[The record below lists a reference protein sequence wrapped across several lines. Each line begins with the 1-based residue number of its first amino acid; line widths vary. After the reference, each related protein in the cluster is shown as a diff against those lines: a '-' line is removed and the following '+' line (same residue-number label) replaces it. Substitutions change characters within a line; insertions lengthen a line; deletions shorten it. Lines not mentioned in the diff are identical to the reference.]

1 MGAGTITIPY
11 VFYANGLFLGT
22 FFIFLGAFL
31 SFYTGVLIALC
42 AEETGGGCYEE
53 IAFKIYGE
61 KGLKFTSFCN
71 VCANV
76 GFCISYVVLFKN
88 MMPYTIELM
97 MGLNNRPDFRKGLD
111 PEWSEGKKLA
121 HWIGN
126 TSEGHIVWASIFTF
140 ICLFPISLPR

>member
-1 MGAGTITIPY
+1 MSKGSIFSSVFSLIVICMGAGTITIPY

-61 KGLKFTSFCN
+61 KGL
-71 VCANV
+71 
-76 GFCISYVVLFKN
+76 
-88 MMPYTIELM
+88 
-97 MGLNNRPDFRKGLD
+97 
-111 PEWSEGKKLA
+111 
-121 HWIGN
+121 
-126 TSEGHIVWASIFTF
+126 
-140 ICLFPISLPR
+140 